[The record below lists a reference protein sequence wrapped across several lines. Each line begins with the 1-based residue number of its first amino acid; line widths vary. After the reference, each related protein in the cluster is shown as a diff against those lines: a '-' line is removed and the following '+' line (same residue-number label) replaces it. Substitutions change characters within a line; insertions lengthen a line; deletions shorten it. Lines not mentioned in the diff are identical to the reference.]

1 VSGQAV
7 TDETAAPPVPRLATA
22 DPPLTVRLRRRHW
35 VLLDY
40 LAAAVCAVL
49 IFGTLFE
56 GTGVNRFPITAWLA
70 RDWLPPLLA
79 VCLSIPVAIRRRDPL
94 IAFVWVLAACSVVLA
109 LGGEATRGPF
119 LPLMLV
125 LYLLAAA
132 RSRAVSGS
140 ALAAALALM
149 AMQALAMHLSGHG
162 SGNAVA
168 VSLLLIISWMV
179 GYAVRQRRAYTARL
193 RQQVA
198 EVAVTQERLRIARE
212 LHDVVAHSMTVVAVQ
227 AGFGEYVFDRQP
239 ADARAALGAIQT
251 VTREALT
258 DMQRLL
264 GVLRQD
270 GDPPSPGTAPV
281 NRGEAAAPLAPAP
294 GLAHLDRLV
303 AGTAGAGVRV
313 EVRRTGQARA
323 IPPGIDLAAFRIV
336 QEGLTNVVKHSGAD
350 RCQVSIVYGTD
361 HLSVE
366 ITDQG
371 QESAGRAGVPAR
383 AGLPAGASARAG
395 HGIAGMRER
404 VGLYG
409 GEFSAARLPGRGF
422 RVMARFPTQPGG
434 AR

>member
-1 VSGQAV
+1 M
-7 TDETAAPPVPRLATA
+7 
-22 DPPLTVRLRRRHW
+22 RLRRRHW

-40 LAAAVCAVL
+40 LAAAACAVVIL
-49 IFGTLFE
+49 GILFK
-56 GTGVNRFPITAWLA
+56 GTGVDRFPVTAWFA

-94 IAFVWVLAACSVVLA
+94 ISLIWLLAACTVVLV
-109 LGGEATRGPF
+109 LGGEVTRGPF

-125 LYLLAAA
+125 LYLLAAT
-132 RSRAVSGS
+132 RSRTVSGP
-140 ALAAALALM
+140 ALTAALALL
-149 AMQALAMHLSGHG
+149 AVQALIMHLSGRG

-168 VSLLLIISWMV
+168 VSLVLIISWMI

-198 EVAVTQERLRIARE
+198 EAAVTQERLRIARE

-264 GVLRQD
+264 GVLRQGGDRGD
-270 GDPPSPGTAPV
+270 GATTGPGRRPGTAPV
-281 NRGEAAAPLAPAP
+281 NRSEAGAPLAPAP
-294 GLAHLDRLV
+294 GLADLDRLV
-303 AGTAGAGVRV
+303 SGTAGAGVRV

-323 IPPGIDLAAFRIV
+323 IPPGIDLSAFRIV

-350 RCQVSIVYGTD
+350 RCRVGIIYGTD

-366 ITDQG
+366 ITDPG
-371 QESAGRAGVPAR
+371 QRSAGRAGVPAR
-383 AGLPAGASARAG
+383 AGLAAGAGARTG

-404 VGLYG
+404 VSLYG
-409 GEFSAARLPGRGF
+409 GAFTAAKLPGRGF
-422 RVMARFPTQPGG
+422 RVVARFPLPGG
-434 AR
+434 TLPGGTLPGGTPPGGPP

>member
-1 VSGQAV
+1 
-7 TDETAAPPVPRLATA
+7 
-22 DPPLTVRLRRRHW
+22 

-40 LAAAVCAVL
+40 LAAAVCAVIIL
-49 IFGTLFE
+49 GILFKGTHMD
-56 GTGVNRFPITAWLA
+56 RFPVAAWHA

-94 IAFVWVLAACSVVLA
+94 ISLIWVLTACTVVLL
-109 LGGEATRGPF
+109 LGGEVTRGPF

-125 LYLLAAA
+125 LYLLAAT
-132 RSRAVSGS
+132 RRRAVSGP
-140 ALAAALALM
+140 ALAAALALL
-149 AMQALAMHLSGHG
+149 AVQALALHLNGTG
-162 SGNAVA
+162 SGNAVV
-168 VSLLLIISWMV
+168 VSLVLVISWMV
-179 GYAVRQRRAYTARL
+179 GSAVRQRRAYTARL

-270 GDPPSPGTAPV
+270 GDPPGQSTAPV
-281 NRGEAAAPLAPAP
+281 NQGETAAPLTPAP
-294 GLAHLDRLV
+294 GLADLDRLV
-303 AGTAGAGVRV
+303 SGTAGAGVRV

-323 IPPGIDLAAFRIV
+323 VPPGIDLAAFRII

-350 RCQVSIVYGTD
+350 CCRVGIAYDTD

-371 QESAGRAGVPAR
+371 QDSAGRAAVPAW
-383 AGLPAGASARAG
+383 AGLPAGASTRAG

-404 VGLYG
+404 VSLYG
-409 GEFSAARLPGRGF
+409 GEFSAAGLPGRGF
-422 RVMARFPTQPGG
+422 RVVARFPTQPGG